1 MPIYEYHC
9 NACDIEFEEWHRHA
23 DDIMDVPCPA
33 CKKTAH
39 RVISN
44 TTFVLKGS
52 GWYVTEYGN
61 RKTGAPAPAPSG
73 AASTDSPVATSEA
86 SPASGTDTKTEKTP
100 ATPPAAKTETAT
112 AAAS

>member
-9 NACDIEFEEWHRHA
+9 DACDMEFEEWHRHA
-23 DDIMDVPCPA
+23 DDIVEVLCPA

-61 RKTGAPAPAPSG
+61 RKTGAPTPPGATSADKPA
-73 AASTDSPVATSEA
+73 ATSETTPSSEA
-86 SPASGTDTKTEKTP
+86 ETKTEKSLV
-100 ATPPAAKTETAT
+100 TPPAAKAETAT